1 MECIITEKQSNQLAY
16 RDETKIISKHIHRQL
31 ELNRTSSWAMV
42 DATYDK
48 HRTLTHRTVHVS
60 VFRSGSQ
67 ITYGSWTIVDNE
79 DDTVKN
85 MCVTKYIEIRL
96 SI

>member
-1 MECIITEKQSNQLAY
+1 
-16 RDETKIISKHIHRQL
+16 
-31 ELNRTSSWAMV
+31 MV
-42 DATYDK
+42 DATNDK

-79 DDTVKN
+79 GDAMKS
-85 MCVTKYIEIRL
+85 MCVKYIENGL
-96 SI
+96 SIQRENLF